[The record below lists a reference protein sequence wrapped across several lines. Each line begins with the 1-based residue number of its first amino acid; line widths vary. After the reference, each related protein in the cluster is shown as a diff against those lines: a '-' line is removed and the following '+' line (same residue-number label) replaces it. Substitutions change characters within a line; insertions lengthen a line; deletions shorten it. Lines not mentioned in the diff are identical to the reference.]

1 MATIDVYVKVVKNNM
16 PSFGHEYQKA
26 SMEAVAADYVDFLE
40 ELLERTPRP
49 SKDLLIKSARKVH
62 PEVTPEAINSWASKM
77 IEVISFLR
85 AKAKSSTSMT
95 KINPKKK
102 PPADEA
108 LAFRPQELKSLLRT
122 GLLRGLKRLRHLPF
136 KMMCMKSKI
145 PKTLKWCLM

>member
-26 SMEAVAADYVDFLE
+26 SMEAVAADYVDFLA

-77 IEVISFLR
+77 IDVISHLR

-95 KINPKKK
+95 K
-102 PPADEA
+102 
-108 LAFRPQELKSLLRT
+108 S
-122 GLLRGLKRLRHLPF
+122 
-136 KMMCMKSKI
+136 I
-145 PKTLKWCLM
+145 PR